1 MDEKK
6 ACGLHC
12 TKINNISVKFGNDVI
27 LKNVSIHIHCGE
39 LTVIIGRNGAG
50 KSTLLKAILGEVEHK
65 GNIIFTDEKDNLT
78 KKIKIGYV
86 PQKLNIEKHMPAT
99 VFDMF
104 ASCISYIPVFMKKD
118 KKIYKEIKEH
128 LKIFGVDRLIDK
140 SIGDLSGGE
149 LQRVL
154 IAMATK
160 PIPNLL
166 ILDEPV
172 SGIDKNGIRD
182 FYQILNRL
190 KAEYDMSII
199 LVSHDLELANQYA
212 DRVILLDKEVIKEG
226 TPQEVFESLEF
237 KNRFGETLIPFEFIN
252 YTFMKNALIAIILVS
267 PVFAILGTM
276 IVNNKMAF
284 FSDALGHSAICGIA
298 IGTLLGISNVNIS
311 VIFFA
316 VIFALLLNWVKNKT
330 TYGADTII
338 SVFSSI
344 AIALGLA
351 ILAQSGSFNKYSS
364 YLVGDILSI
373 TNVEIVYLFLTFIS
387 VLCFW
392 YFTFNK
398 LNVISINTSLA
409 KSRGIN
415 IKLID
420 NIFVVLIAI
429 IVMISIRWI
438 GILLINSL
446 LILPA
451 ASSRNIA
458 KNMRTYHL
466 FSIIISLFSGVLGL
480 ILSYY
485 YNIPTGPMIVIISGA
500 IYFVTFAIKR
510 NR

>member
-1 MDEKK
+1 ME
-6 ACGLHC
+6 
-12 TKINNISVKFGNDVI
+12 IIYNI
-27 LKNVSIHIHCGE
+27 L
-39 LTVIIGRNGAG
+39 
-50 KSTLLKAILGEVEHK
+50 
-65 GNIIFTDEKDNLT
+65 
-78 KKIKIGYV
+78 
-86 PQKLNIEKHMPAT
+86 
-99 VFDMF
+99 
-104 ASCISYIPVFMKKD
+104 
-118 KKIYKEIKEH
+118 
-128 LKIFGVDRLIDK
+128 
-140 SIGDLSGGE
+140 
-149 LQRVL
+149 
-154 IAMATK
+154 
-160 PIPNLL
+160 
-166 ILDEPV
+166 
-172 SGIDKNGIRD
+172 
-182 FYQILNRL
+182 
-190 KAEYDMSII
+190 
-199 LVSHDLELANQYA
+199 
-212 DRVILLDKEVIKEG
+212 
-226 TPQEVFESLEF
+226 
-237 KNRFGETLIPFEFIN
+237 ETLIPFEFIN

-466 FSIIISLFSGVLGL
+466 FSIISLFSGVLGL